1 MMNRAIDSPTPMP
14 CSQRAIHCTTL
25 VEYEIAHRS
34 LETRHARL
42 HRSHRRRPTVWLGTM
57 SGWPSSAP
65 LQRRCAHRWLPIG
78 GSLRAAPRPHYRP
91 GRQNSGGSVLQL
103 AGSAPIFS
111 PRSARLFIVS
121 LTNTPATG
129 GDQSPGIDTTRTSMS
144 ALRLS
149 REISAIAKR
158 WRTAVAVAARVDV
171 FMLCWITAT
180 QFGAITS
187 GTGRNWLLK
196 ITQKRI
202 LGIGRFG

>member
-1 MMNRAIDSPTPMP
+1 MMPPASAGPAASAPT
-14 CSQRAIHCTTL
+14 RVAG
-25 VEYEIAHRS
+25 ARS
-34 LETRHARL
+34 LRMFKTPSLVACRPLETT
-42 HRSHRRRPTVWLGTM
+42 RRPTEVL
-57 SGWPSSAP
+57 
-65 LQRRCAHRWLPIG
+65 
-78 GSLRAAPRPHYRP
+78 AA
-91 GRQNSGGSVLQL
+91 GQNAGGSVLQL